1 MNFYLMFLRCNYFR
15 AVIRSQSLITLS
27 ELKSYPTFLS
37 ACRGVHGASGIR
49 TRADPGLCPVCPAG
63 LRYRLQEPVS
73 GLRDNTPDKLASIFA
88 DFDYYFYFC
97 ELKVMHNTTMGLQN
111 QLLLDL
117 YKDKASVFTMQG
129 IAMAYGQGLDRDT
142 VKNRMIGYVR
152 RGEILNPRKGIYAKP
167 DYDEKEL
174 ACLLYTPS
182 YLSLE
187 YVLQRAGIVFQ
198 YSDEITSVG
207 NLSRSI
213 EIDGKV
219 YRYRKIKGEI
229 LVDTAGIIREGNVNI
244 ASPERAFLDTL
255 YLDSNYYFDNPSSLD
270 KEKVLS
276 LLPIYNSKTL
286 EQRVSKILG

>member
-1 MNFYLMFLRCNYFR
+1 
-15 AVIRSQSLITLS
+15 
-27 ELKSYPTFLS
+27 
-37 ACRGVHGASGIR
+37 
-49 TRADPGLCPVCPAG
+49 
-63 LRYRLQEPVS
+63 
-73 GLRDNTPDKLASIFA
+73 
-88 DFDYYFYFC
+88 
-97 ELKVMHNTTMGLQN
+97 
-111 QLLLDL
+111 
-117 YKDKASVFTMQG
+117 
-129 IAMAYGQGLDRDT
+129 MAYGQGLDRET

-152 RGEILNPRKGIYAKP
+152 AGEILNPRKGIYAKP
-167 DYDEKEL
+167 CYDEKEL

-182 YLSLE
+182 YISLG

-229 LVDTAGIIREGNVNI
+229 LVDTTGILREGNVNM

-255 YLDSNYYFDNPSSLD
+255 YLNSNYCFDNPSSLN

-286 EQRVSKILG
+286 EKRALKILG

>member
-1 MNFYLMFLRCNYFR
+1 MQVMKNNYFGIDISNEKFNLYYR
-15 AVIRSQSLITLS
+15 D
-27 ELKSYPTFLS
+27 ELKIVLEEES
-37 ACRGVHGASGIR
+37 ANDVKACQELGVR
-49 TRADPGLCPVCPAG
+49 
-63 LRYRLQEPVS
+63 
-73 GLRDNTPDKLASIFA
+73 IFA
-88 DFDYYFYFC
+88 VFNYYFYFY
-97 ELKVMHNTTMGLQN
+97 EPKVTYSTTMGLQN
-111 QLLLDL
+111 QLLIDL

-129 IAMAYGQGLDRDT
+129 IAMAYGMGIDRDT

-152 RGEILNPRKGIYAKP
+152 KGEILNLRKGIYAKP

-198 YSDEITSVG
+198 YSEEITSVG

-229 LVDTAGIIREGNVNI
+229 LVNTSGIIREGNVNI

-276 LLPIYNSKTL
+276 LLPIYDSKTI
-286 EQRVSKILG
+286 EQRVLKILG

>member
-1 MNFYLMFLRCNYFR
+1 
-15 AVIRSQSLITLS
+15 
-27 ELKSYPTFLS
+27 
-37 ACRGVHGASGIR
+37 
-49 TRADPGLCPVCPAG
+49 
-63 LRYRLQEPVS
+63 
-73 GLRDNTPDKLASIFA
+73 
-88 DFDYYFYFC
+88 
-97 ELKVMHNTTMGLQN
+97 MHNATMGLQN

-129 IAMAYGQGLDRDT
+129 IAMTYGYGLDRDT
-142 VKNRMIGYVR
+142 VKNRMIGYVKK
-152 RGEILNPRKGIYAKP
+152 GEILNPRKGIYAKP
-167 DYDEKEL
+167 GYDEKEL

-182 YLSLE
+182 YISLE

-207 NLSRSI
+207 NLSRMV

-229 LVDTAGIIREGNVNI
+229 LIDTTGIIREGNVNI

-270 KEKVLS
+270 KQKVLS

-286 EQRVSKILG
+286 AQRVSKIL